1 MTNDQ
6 LLTIDDLAE
15 MLKVPKQTLYA
26 WRHQSEGPIGHR
38 IGRHVRY
45 RLTDVDEWL
54 DSQRDDN
61 SGRRT

>member
-1 MTNDQ
+1 MTTNQ

-26 WRHQSEGPIGHR
+26 WRYRSEGPLGHR

-54 DSQRDDN
+54 TSQRDDN
-61 SGRRT
+61 SGRR